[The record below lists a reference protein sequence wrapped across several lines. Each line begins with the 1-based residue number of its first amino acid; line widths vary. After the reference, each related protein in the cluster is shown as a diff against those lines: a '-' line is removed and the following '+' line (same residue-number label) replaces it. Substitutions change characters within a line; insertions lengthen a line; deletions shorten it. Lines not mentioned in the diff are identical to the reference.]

1 MSAAAMLE
9 AEQTIDLL
17 KKSVT
22 DLKVDRERDEL
33 NAKIEQN
40 VWKAEVK
47 HWKDLYFEFKLN
59 LKEANAELDVLRNK
73 ISTLEEKERNSEERA
88 K

>member
-17 KKSVT
+17 KKSVA

-59 LKEANAELDVLRNK
+59 FKEANAELDVLRNK